1 MSYTNN
7 ESRKKGRDQQLS
19 TTHTDKKDSQT
30 AMIDLKGDNLVIA
43 KKQAADLG
51 LSLTA
56 WVRMLVFQKI
66 TEYRD
71 THKAK
76 QEKCLTS
83 LVFLEFVIE
92 RNF

>member
-1 MSYTNN
+1 
-7 ESRKKGRDQQLS
+7 
-19 TTHTDKKDSQT
+19 
-30 AMIDLKGDNLVIA
+30 MIDLKGDNLVIA

-71 THKAK
+71 THRAK
-76 QEKCLTS
+76 
-83 LVFLEFVIE
+83 
-92 RNF
+92 

>member
-1 MSYTNN
+1 MS
-7 ESRKKGRDQQLS
+7 K
-19 TTHTDKKDSQT
+19 THTDKKDSQT

-71 THKAK
+71 TH
-76 QEKCLTS
+76 ES
-83 LVFLEFVIE
+83 E
-92 RNF
+92 

>member
-1 MSYTNN
+1 
-7 ESRKKGRDQQLS
+7 
-19 TTHTDKKDSQT
+19 
-30 AMIDLKGDNLVIA
+30 MIDLKGDNLIIA

-71 THKAK
+71 TH
-76 QEKCLTS
+76 ET
-83 LVFLEFVIE
+83 E
-92 RNF
+92 